1 MYSLYFSIRSQVTNY
16 DILMKEQTSLWIL
29 SGGFANILE
38 EQGQVDVRFKEN
50 NFQVLI
56 SPNTWIVG

>member
-1 MYSLYFSIRSQVTNY
+1 
-16 DILMKEQTSLWIL
+16 MKEQTSLWIL